1 VTAIPGMALAHGA
14 GDTAGATFEWPE
26 LAEAEAD
33 LELRG
38 VVSTYL
44 GRPESD
50 ADQVRA

>member
-1 VTAIPGMALAHGA
+1 VPGIAPVHCPAA
-14 GDTAGATFEWPE
+14 ADPDNTFEWPE
-26 LAEAEAD
+26 LVEAEAEF
-33 LELRG
+33 ELRG